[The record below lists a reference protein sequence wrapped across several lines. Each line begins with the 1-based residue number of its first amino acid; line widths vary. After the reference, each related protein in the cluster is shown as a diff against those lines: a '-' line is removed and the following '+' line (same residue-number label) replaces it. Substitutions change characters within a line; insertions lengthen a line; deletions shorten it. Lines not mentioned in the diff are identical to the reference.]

1 MGDTKWRAIPAVA
14 AMLAAGCGIGEKS
27 GDADAVQVLEI
38 DSIVLE
44 MKAGVNDDWPA
55 RVSLVRV
62 DDVGL
67 MNNLLHMDT
76 RAWFGEGGRR
86 HFATRIPRHSTTTGK
101 SCRDRASDRF
111 DAWIDEDV
119 VGVMFCGTRGNPPPL
134 RLTTNGDIRIEIGH
148 EGCAVAAPPDG

>member
-76 RAWFGEGGRR
+76 RAWFGEGGEAFRDTNPQA
-86 HFATRIPRHSTTTGK
+86 FYDDWEVVPGSRIGP
-101 SCRDRASDRF
+101 F